1 MNPRVVQL
9 LANVLVSVAV
19 VGLALVSWGDAA
31 YAQALHSGA
40 HSGGASSF
48 DIMGGIKHGIA
59 LAATVLLAGLALFA
73 ALVWLPASKE
83 SAPARTP
90 SARSFLSRGWC
101 STCSR

>member
-1 MNPRVVQL
+1 MRCVTTSLEGYNDRRDELTIRFNAMNPRAVEL

-31 YAQALHSGA
+31 YAQGLHSGA

-48 DIMGGIKHGIA
+48 DVMGSIKHGIA

-73 ALVWLPASKE
+73 ALV
-83 SAPARTP
+83 
-90 SARSFLSRGWC
+90 
-101 STCSR
+101 